1 MNNIIEQIQNNTPR
15 FLQLFLIVALITLY
29 WIAYRAI
36 LKYVNKK
43 YSPKIAS
50 ATNTGLLV
58 LIFLLS
64 LFTVFATF
72 SSSIPLFLSSISFL
86 SAAIVFALQDFFAS
100 FFAWIYINTSDQY
113 SVGDSILITSDTR
126 VIYGTVMDVGVFRT
140 TLLEKVGDGG
150 LDTEMNT
157 GRIITFPNRFVHKH
171 SLSNYTK
178 NHLLIQHKF
187 KFTIE
192 YNQDYAKAK
201 EVIITTV
208 NEIYTMM
215 ELDEQKYLDP
225 HLPEDVSYTPKVFT
239 HLDSSGVTY
248 TIWFACKLG
257 MKRVVQEYYS
267 TAILNAVEKADIKL
281 AYDTHRILQ

>member
-1 MNNIIEQIQNNTPR
+1 MNIIEQIQNNTPR

-29 WIAYRAI
+29 WIIYRGI

-43 YSPKIAS
+43 YSSKIAG
-50 ATNTGLLV
+50 ATNTGLLI
-58 LIFLLS
+58 LISVLS

-100 FFAWIYINTSDQY
+100 FFAWLYINTSDQY

-201 EVIITTV
+201 KVIIATV

-281 AYDTHRILQ
+281 AYDTHKILQ

>member
-1 MNNIIEQIQNNTPR
+1 MNYIEQIQDNTPR
-15 FLQLFLIVALITLY
+15 LLQFFLIVALITLY
-29 WIAYRAI
+29 WIIYRAI

-43 YSPKIAS
+43 YSAKIAGF
-50 ATNTGLLV
+50 TNTSLLAIV
-58 LIFLLS
+58 FLLS

-72 SSSIPLFLSSISFL
+72 SSSVPLFLSSLSFL

-187 KFTIE
+187 NFTIE

-201 EVIITTV
+201 DIITASI
-208 NEIYTMM
+208 NEIYSMM
-215 ELDEQKYLDP
+215 EEDELRFLDP
-225 HLPEDVSYTPKVFT
+225 HLPEDVSYTPKVYT

-257 MKRVVQEYYS
+257 MKRVVLEYYS
-267 TAILNAVEKADIKL
+267 TAILNAVEKAGIRL
-281 AYDTHRILQ
+281 AYDTHKIIQ

>member
-1 MNNIIEQIQNNTPR
+1 MNIIEQIQNNTPR

-29 WIAYRAI
+29 WIIYRGI

-43 YSPKIAS
+43 YSSKIAG
-50 ATNTGLLV
+50 ATNSGLLI
-58 LIFLLS
+58 LIFVLS

-113 SVGDSILITSDTR
+113 SIGDSILITSDTR

-201 EVIITTV
+201 EVIIATV

>member
-1 MNNIIEQIQNNTPR
+1 MNLIEQIQNNTPR

-29 WIAYRAI
+29 WIIYRGI

-43 YSPKIAS
+43 YSSKIAG
-50 ATNTGLLV
+50 ATNTGLLI
-58 LIFLLS
+58 LIFVLS

-201 EVIITTV
+201 EVIIATV

-225 HLPEDVSYTPKVFT
+225 HLPEDVSYTPKVYT

-281 AYDTHRILQ
+281 AYDTHKILQ

>member
-1 MNNIIEQIQNNTPR
+1 MNYIEQIQDNTPR
-15 FLQLFLIVALITLY
+15 LLQLFLIVALITLY
-29 WIAYRAI
+29 WIIYRSI

-43 YSPKIAS
+43 YSAKIAGF
-50 ATNTGLLV
+50 TNTTLLALV
-58 LIFLLS
+58 FLLS
-64 LFTVFATF
+64 LFTIFATF
-72 SSSIPLFLSSISFL
+72 SSSVPLFLSSISFL

-187 KFTIE
+187 NFTIE

-201 EVIITTV
+201 EIITASV

-215 ELDEQKYLDP
+215 EEDEQRFLDP
-225 HLPEDVSYTPKVFT
+225 HLPEDVSYTPKVYT

-257 MKRVVQEYYS
+257 MKRVVLEYYS
-267 TAILNAVEKADIKL
+267 TAILNAVEKAGVKL